1 MMRAKSLD
9 ESQTE
14 QIARKATEIVQSS
27 SGGFIRS
34 GILIEKI
41 YRSLPKFKD
50 YSLWKAID
58 YAVDKGFFECVKYK
72 GYQIAKHGKETI
84 IAAEA
89 SRLYPLPRKD
99 DGKES
104 YYYPF
109 VANWFLKSGN
119 CMVEVKKGG
128 KWGMPD
134 ISIVRSLSS
143 DLLDE
148 IELITVE
155 VKRDWM
161 NLSSVTQAYGYSKL
175 AHRCYLAA
183 DTLNELRKFREH
195 AERVGIGLLHIDPSN
210 PSNIEELLSPP
221 RSEPSRAS
229 LYEHLDRVFGLVTCC
244 FCGIWFQ
251 GVWRNRKEGIE
262 GTKMIIRRRAIPETS
277 EIYLSVCPGCENL
290 TRLIK
295 PEDIDEWR

>member
-1 MMRAKSLD
+1 MRAKSLD

-14 QIARKATEIVQSS
+14 KVVKKATEIVKSNGS
-27 SGGFIRS
+27 DFLRS
-34 GILIEKI
+34 GTLLNKLYE
-41 YRSLPKFKD
+41 SLPEYKD

-58 YAVDKGFFECVKYK
+58 NAVDSGFLEWVKYK
-72 GYQIAKHGKETI
+72 GYRITPHED
-84 IAAEA
+84 
-89 SRLYPLPRKD
+89 SHLYPVRSKD

-109 VANWFLKSGN
+109 VANWFLERGN
-119 CMVEVKKGG
+119 CMAEVKKGRE
-128 KWGMPD
+128 WGMPD

-143 DLLDE
+143 ESLDE
-148 IELITVE
+148 MELITVE

-183 DTLNELRKFREH
+183 DTLDELRKFKEH
-195 AERVGIGLLHIDPSN
+195 AERVGIGLLYITPSN
-210 PSNIEELLSPP
+210 PSKIEELLSPP

-229 LYEHLDRVFGLVTCC
+229 LYEHLERVFDLVTCC

-251 GVWRNRKEGIE
+251 GVWRDRKEGIE
-262 GTKMIIRRRAIPETS
+262 GTKTIRRRRAIPETS
-277 EIYLSVCPGCENL
+277 EIYLSVCPGCEDL
-290 TRLIK
+290 TKLIK
-295 PEDIDEWR
+295 PEDISEWR